1 MHDEPDN
8 HSSPDSADRA
18 TEPAATPRADETAE
32 EKRARQMAEI
42 KAKAAARMAAKGNA
56 PAQTETPHATPETP
70 ATPRAK
76 NISPSPDKEISQ
88 AGSLPAPPHADAPPS
103 PASQAAPQAKAPSG
117 QSRDTVMG
125 ATGASTGTADSPT
138 TDAAASAP
146 PADETPE
153 QKRARI
159 IAEAKAK
166 AAARMA
172 AAKGDAKV
180 GGETPGA
187 TAPPVTATTNTTTPA
202 TSDEEKAARI
212 AEARAK
218 AAAFKGATGK
228 GPTGESGTTPTR
240 PTPPAAGAASA
251 AGAPKAPVK
260 KKEEGAKPTDATNHP
275 LVARL
280 REKLGGAIVEASE
293 FLGQLSVRVS
303 PARVVEVCEFLKR
316 DVESPFDYLS
326 DLTCVHFPENA
337 DAPFE
342 IVYNLYSISANRRVR
357 LKARTT
363 DAAGVE
369 SVTGVW
375 PAANWLEREIY
386 DLFGV
391 QFHHHPDLRRI
402 LLPPDWEGHPLR
414 KDYPLEPVENNW
426 TAKHLPEFTDV
437 QREQLEQRRAYGLE
451 ALSTPNER
459 RVRDIFRAG
468 KEVMPLDRK

>member
-1 MHDEPDN
+1 MNDEPDDN
-8 HSSPDSADRA
+8 SSPDSADGA
-18 TEPAATPRADETAE
+18 TEQPAAPRADETAE

-42 KAKAAARMAAKGNA
+42 KAKAAARMAAKGGA
-56 PAQTETPHATPETP
+56 PAQTDTPTAQTETPA
-70 ATPRAK
+70 APRSDD
-76 NISPSPDKEISQ
+76 ISPSPGNEISH
-88 AGSLPAPPHADAPPS
+88 AGSLPAPPHAGAPPS
-103 PASQAAPQAKAPSG
+103 PESQAAPQAKAPSG
-117 QSRDTVMG
+117 QSRDMVMG
-125 ATGASTGTADSPT
+125 ASPGEAESHA
-138 TDAAASAP
+138 TDAATASAP
-146 PADETPE
+146 PGDETPE

-166 AAARMA
+166 AAAKMA
-172 AAKGDAKV
+172 AARGTATAP
-180 GGETPGA
+180 GETPDA
-187 TAPPVTATTNTTTPA
+187 STPSVAAKTPASTPAA

-218 AAAFKGATGK
+218 AAAFKSGAGGATGA
-228 GPTGESGTTPTR
+228 TAA
-240 PTPPAAGAASA
+240 TPPKPPAAAGAAA
-251 AGAPKAPVK
+251 EGAPKAPVK
-260 KKEEGAKPTDATNHP
+260 KKEEGARASDASNHP
-275 LVARL
+275 LVRRL
-280 REKLGGAIVEASE
+280 RENLDGAVTEASE
-293 FLGQLSVRVS
+293 FLGQLSVRVAV
-303 PARVVEVCEFLKR
+303 ARVVEVCEFLKR
-316 DVESPFDYLS
+316 DAESPFDYLS

-342 IVYNLYSISANRRVR
+342 VVYNLYSISANVRVR
-357 LKARTT
+357 LKAQTT
-363 DAAGVE
+363 DTAGVE

-375 PAANWLEREIY
+375 PAANWLEREVY

-391 QFHHHPDLRRI
+391 QFHNHPDLRRL